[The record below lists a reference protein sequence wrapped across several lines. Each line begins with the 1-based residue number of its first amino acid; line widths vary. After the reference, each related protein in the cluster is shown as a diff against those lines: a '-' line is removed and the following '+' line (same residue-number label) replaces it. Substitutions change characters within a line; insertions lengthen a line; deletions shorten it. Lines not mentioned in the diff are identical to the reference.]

1 MAGMVECPKE
11 LGMQWREDDVNRVKS
26 DASSCFVDI

>member
-1 MAGMVECPKE
+1 MAGMVEE